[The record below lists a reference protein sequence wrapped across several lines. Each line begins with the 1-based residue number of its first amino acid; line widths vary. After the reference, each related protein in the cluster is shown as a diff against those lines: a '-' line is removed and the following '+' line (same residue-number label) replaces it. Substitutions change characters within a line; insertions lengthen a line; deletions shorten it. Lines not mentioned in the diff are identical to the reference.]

1 MAIIRNA
8 DTGHILCE
16 IEKLNL
22 INSFSYGKIY
32 QEIQ

>member
-1 MAIIRNA
+1 MAVIGKA
-8 DTGHILCE
+8 DTGHVLFE

-22 INSFSYGKIY
+22 INSFSYGKVH